1 MKKIKIPENADC
13 WCTDFGALAYHVQ
26 IEDKK
31 EFAEFC
37 AKNNIG
43 YHDGARQD
51 IAVSESLG
59 HIFTHS
65 REVFENFP
73 HAVVLMNYKT
83 TMTDTLAAFNPRR
96 YLVTQP
102 GVNMPYFTDELQ
114 DIFADDVIVYDLLE
128 SRFLLDGEW
137 FDVEIL

>member
-1 MKKIKIPENADC
+1 MN
-13 WCTDFGALAYHVQ
+13 Q
-26 IEDKK
+26 
-31 EFAEFC
+31 
-37 AKNNIG
+37 NN
-43 YHDGARQD
+43 
-51 IAVSESLG
+51 L
-59 HIFTHS
+59 
-65 REVFENFP
+65 P
-73 HAVVLMNYKT
+73 
-83 TMTDTLAAFNPRR
+83 PRR